1 MPEYDGPAKTP
12 YNPVDN
18 ADLIR
23 FNQDIA
29 PTTGPQKTW
38 TFYNY
43 LSLWIGLAH
52 NIPTYLMAG
61 GFIALGLNWW
71 QAILTVLVGNLIV
84 LIPILLNSHPGTK
97 YGIPFP
103 VYARASFGVVG
114 ASIPALLRALVA
126 AGWFGIETA
135 IGGQAIQTFF
145 LVLIPQWG
153 RISNAFTFVG
163 MNFGGWIGF
172 MIFWFL
178 NIWII
183 FHGIQAVRRFEAW
196 AGPSVLA
203 LGIGLLIWAYTAAHG
218 FGPIISQPATVN
230 GAALW
235 AVIIPSLTGVVG
247 FWATL
252 SLNIPD
258 FTRFA
263 KSQKAQSWGQ
273 ILGLPAT
280 MTIFSAIGVLVTSAT
295 VVVFHHSISDPVLL
309 LGHFHN
315 PFLLLI
321 SMAAVVVATLSVNV
335 AANIVSQA
343 YDFIQLFPKH
353 LNFRTGG
360 VLTGILGIIMVP
372 WLLISNPHIYI
383 FSWLDVYSGF
393 LGPVAAIL
401 IADYWVLRRRT
412 LVVLE
417 LYQRTGGYYY
427 AHGYNFKAIWALLA
441 GIVVSLIG
449 KVVPMLAWLF
459 HYSWF
464 VGFAVA
470 FIVYLSLM
478 WSHREALRT
487 THVASF

>member
-1 MPEYDGPAKTP
+1 M
-12 YNPVDN
+12 
-18 ADLIR
+18 IR

-29 PTTGPQKTW
+29 PTTDEQKTW

-61 GFIALGLNWW
+61 GFIALGLSWW

-84 LIPILLNSHPGTK
+84 LVPILLNSHPGTK

-114 ASIPALLRALVA
+114 AGIPALLRALVA

-135 IGGQAIQTFF
+135 IGGQAIQTFL
-145 LVLIPQWG
+145 LVLIPSWS

-163 MNFGGWIGF
+163 MNFGGWVGF

-196 AGPSVLA
+196 AGPAVLA
-203 LGIGLLIWAYTAAHG
+203 LGLGLLIWAYTAAHG
-218 FGPIISQPATVN
+218 FGPIIAQPAKVH

-273 ILGLPAT
+273 TLGLPAT

-295 VVVFHHSISDPVLL
+295 VVVFHHAISDPVVL

-315 PFLLLI
+315 PLVLLI

-335 AANIVSQA
+335 AANIVSPA

-353 LNFRTGG
+353 LNFRRGG
-360 VLTGILGIIMVP
+360 VLTGILGIVMVP

-401 IADYWVLRRRT
+401 IADYWVFRRRT
-412 LVVLE
+412 LEVLQ
-417 LYQRTGGYYY
+417 LYERTGQYFYTR
-427 AHGYNFKAIWALLA
+427 GYNVLAVWALLA

-449 KVVPMLAWLF
+449 RVVPSLAWLF
-459 HYSWF
+459 DYSWF

-470 FIVYLSLM
+470 FAVYLILMGRRTAVSQPSQAPSL
-478 WSHREALRT
+478 
-487 THVASF
+487 